1 MDDTTPPASAS
12 DAPWF
17 RVGASEVRLLRDG
30 AMAYPAML
38 QAIAS
43 AQREVL
49 AEFYWITPDAV
60 GDLFRE
66 ALVER
71 ANAGVVVRVI
81 YDSLG
86 SVGLSMSWW
95 RPLLDAGGMV
105 WEYHSL
111 PFALFVRPFRLENLI
126 QRDHRKLLVVDG
138 SIGFT
143 GGINLGLPWQSV
155 DRGGGGWRDDS
166 IAARGPVVEEMRAL
180 FYRTWRRV
188 THRVPPA
195 GVRRLKHRREATV
208 YVLASQRRRSRD
220 IHGEYLSRIA
230 HARLSIDIAN
240 AYFLPDVR
248 LRHALYRATAR
259 GVRVRVLL
267 PVSSDVPGVQLAVE
281 ALWGRMLRNGIEI
294 HAMPRPMLHAKTAI
308 IDERFVTIG
317 SYNLAERHLRTNL
330 EVNLAVIDEAF
341 AKHVT
346 ESFERDLERAE
357 RIDVGAWE
365 KRSLARRGAEW
376 FAMALRELW

>member
-1 MDDTTPPASAS
+1 MDQTTPPASAS
-12 DAPWF
+12 DARWF

-43 AQREVL
+43 AQHEVL
-49 AEFYWITPDAV
+49 AEFYWISPDPV
-60 GDLFRE
+60 GTLFRE
-66 ALVER
+66 ALIER
-71 ANAGVVVRVI
+71 AKAGVAVRVI

-86 SVGLSMSWW
+86 STGLSMGWW
-95 RPLLDAGGMV
+95 QALLDAGGKV
-105 WEYHSL
+105 WEYHAL
-111 PFALFVRPFRLENLI
+111 PFALFARPFRLENLV

-138 SIGFT
+138 TIGFT
-143 GGINLGLPWQSV
+143 GGINLGLPWQSP

-166 IAARGPVVEEMRAL
+166 IAARGLVVDEMRAL
-180 FYRTWRRV
+180 FYQTWRRV
-188 THRVPPA
+188 THHAPPV
-195 GVRRLKHRREATV
+195 GVQRLKRRRDAIV
-208 YVLASQRRRSRD
+208 YVLASQRRRRRN
-220 IHGEYLSRIA
+220 IHTEYLARIA
-230 HARLSIDIAN
+230 RARLSIDIAN

-248 LRHALYRATAR
+248 MRHALYRAAAK
-259 GVRVRVLL
+259 GVRIRVLL
-267 PVSSDVPGVQLAVE
+267 PAASDVPGVQLAVE
-281 ALWGRMLRNGIEI
+281 GLWGRLLRNGVEI
-294 HAMPRPMLHAKTAI
+294 YALPKPMLHAKTAI

-317 SYNLAERHLRTNL
+317 SYNLDERHFRTNL
-330 EVNLAVIDEAF
+330 EVNLAVVDAAF

-357 RIDVGAWE
+357 RIDERDWE